1 MIPPAPAIRLAT
13 AYEELAYVALSSVG
27 VAAGTRGATRAAV
40 LQRVDDPRLVT
51 TTAIFD
57 ENQEALTYLAG
68 DGLLVAQNLPR
79 LFSEVDDLP
88 SFLRR
93 AGRARFADLTT
104 FAETDGRT
112 HATMARGDTRLSELL
127 LCDMALASEAFV
139 NEGFPAL
146 QARATAALAD
156 VRGALEELAAIV
168 PAVLEPKVVV
178 CAALGFSGRV
188 FHEAG
193 NFTVHAGVTNHE
205 AGGREAAL
213 LVLHEI
219 AVARARAPYAEA
231 ERAAIDAVG
240 RCVKDT
246 SFADDY
252 DRRLARFSLA
262 NLPPEGGADAIADEV
277 CRAIMATTISS

>member
-1 MIPPAPAIRLAT
+1 MSPPAPAIRVAT

-40 LQRVDDPRLVT
+40 LERVDDPRLVT
-51 TTAIFD
+51 TTATFD

-68 DGLLVAQNLPR
+68 EGLLVAQGLPR
-79 LFSEVDDLP
+79 LFSGVGDLP

-93 AGRARFADLTT
+93 AGRATFADLAT
-104 FAETDGRT
+104 FAETHAPT
-112 HATMARGDTRLSELL
+112 HAAMARGDTRLSELL

-139 NEGFPAL
+139 NEGFLAL
-146 QARATAALAD
+146 HARASAALAD
-156 VRGALEELAAIV
+156 VHAALAELSAIV
-168 PAVLEPKVVV
+168 PAVLEPRIVV
-178 CAALGFSGRV
+178 CAALGISGRV
-188 FHEAG
+188 FPDSG
-193 NFTVHAGVTNHE
+193 TLTIHAGVTSDE
-205 AGGREAAL
+205 ARGREAAL

-277 CRAIMATTISS
+277 CRALMATTISS